1 MLSIC
6 AREIQMQDEK
16 HIDSSISLISYALY
30 SSNIDRAYEFL
41 AYVSDKQKE
50 TWLILL
56 SINILSIILYAKCWV
71 PRPPSTQI
79 NYL

>member
-1 MLSIC
+1 
-6 AREIQMQDEK
+6 MQDEK
-16 HIDSSISLISYALY
+16 HIDSPISLISYALY
-30 SSNIDRAYEFL
+30 SSNIDREYEFL

-56 SINILSIILYAKCWV
+56 SINILSIILYLKCWM

-79 NYL
+79 EYL